1 MGWRAVRHPAK
12 LRRRSVD
19 RAGRKISAQA
29 FTTNGLRYRVSANIK
44 AVRQTYQYNFAGP
57 FAGIAT
63 TTVHHHGFA
72 STQEVGN
79 ESLAREILATSR
91 IGFSAGAHLRQVER
105 PGHDR
110 RSSRHDQ

>member
-1 MGWRAVRHPAK
+1 MGWGAVRHPAN
-12 LRRRSVD
+12 LRRGSTD

-29 FTTNGLRYRVSANIK
+29 FTTNSLGYRVSANIK

-79 ESLAREILATSR
+79 EPLARKILATTR
-91 IGFSAGAHLRQVER
+91 IGFSAGAHLRHGER
-105 PGHDR
+105 PGHDCR
-110 RSSRHDQ
+110 FSRHH